1 MNIPKINIGNSQEEK
16 IITKELKI
24 NQNVFIYNE
33 TLIPLSNISRVSV
46 VNEEKKAYDKSLL
59 IMIGAGIVL
68 TITGV
73 GAIVGLPLAA
83 IGAWLVYRIYQY
95 NQELGEFLK
104 LNLNSGQ
111 DIYLYSKNHGFTIEI
126 MDVII
131 NCLNSGVGYSVNM
144 DNCKIE
150 ALQLGESN
158 NMMITGSR
166 Q

>member
-1 MNIPKINIGNSQEEK
+1 M
-16 IITKELKI
+16 
-24 NQNVFIYNE
+24 
-33 TLIPLSNISRVSV
+33 
-46 VNEEKKAYDKSLL
+46 
-59 IMIGAGIVL
+59 
-68 TITGV
+68 
-73 GAIVGLPLAA
+73 GLPLAA